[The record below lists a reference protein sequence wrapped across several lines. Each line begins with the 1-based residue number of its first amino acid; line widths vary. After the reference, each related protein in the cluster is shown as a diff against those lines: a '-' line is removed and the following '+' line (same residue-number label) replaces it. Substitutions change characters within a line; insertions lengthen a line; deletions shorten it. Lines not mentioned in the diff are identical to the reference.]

1 MSPRK
6 GGEPTDWWLAAES
19 AGVLSA
25 ADQALDALEDW
36 RMEVVDLG
44 GGRERGRKR
53 LKHAGVV
60 AIVSERADYC
70 VPRAACHAVLSE

>member
-1 MSPRK
+1 
-6 GGEPTDWWLAAES
+6 
-19 AGVLSA
+19 
-25 ADQALDALEDW
+25 
-36 RMEVVDLG
+36 MEVVDLG